1 MTKQKGGIILASA
14 SQSRRKLLGAAGIA
28 FDIVPAGVDE
38 AAMKRSHATSGAGF
52 DHLARQLAIAKALA
66 VAARNPGSLVIGAD
80 QLLTCESEA
89 FDKPEDIAAARRQL
103 LRLHG
108 RTHRL
113 ETAIACARGND
124 VLWSHVEAPQLTMRA
139 FSPDHLEAYI
149 AAEGNA
155 LTESVGGYRLEGLG
169 IQLFESVTG
178 DYFAIL
184 GLPLLPLLG
193 FLRVQGF
200 VAT

>member
-1 MTKQKGGIILASA
+1 MTKQEGDIILASA
-14 SQSRRKLLGAAGIA
+14 SQSRRKLLQAAGIA
-28 FDIVPAGVDE
+28 FRTVPAGVDE
-38 AAMKRSHATSGAGF
+38 AAIKGSHVPLGSGL
-52 DHLARQLAIAKALA
+52 DHLATQLAIQKALV
-66 VAARNPGSLVIGAD
+66 VAARNPGALVVGAD
-80 QLLTCESEA
+80 QVLICEGEA
-89 FDKPEDIAAARRQL
+89 FDKPENLAAARQQL
-103 LRLHG
+103 LRLRG

-113 ETAIACARGND
+113 ETAVACARSND

-139 FSPDHLEAYI
+139 FSTDHLEAYI

-155 LTESVGGYRLEGLG
+155 LTESVGGYKLEGLG

-184 GLPLLPLLG
+184 GLPLLPLLA
-193 FLRVQGF
+193 FLRAHGA